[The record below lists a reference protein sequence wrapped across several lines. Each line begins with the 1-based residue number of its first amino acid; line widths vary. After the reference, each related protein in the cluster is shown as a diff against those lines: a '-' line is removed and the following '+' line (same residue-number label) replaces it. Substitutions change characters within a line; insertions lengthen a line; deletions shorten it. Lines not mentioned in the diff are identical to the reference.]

1 MKLIRKLWSLGL
13 DDINLLREVARLEGP
28 VSPVG
33 DANKKTNSPGTYRR
47 VGKTC
52 PTSCEFLES
61 GCYAKAGRVALSHNR
76 DQGDREAAVRSFM
89 VGAVSALRRNKLVRV
104 HVSGDFGSNNKV
116 DHEYVHSISEAAEEL
131 KRLAHVPY
139 VAWGYTHF
147 SPGPWVE
154 LLRESGVALRLS
166 GREGMWGA
174 TVRSSRKLR
183 KAGEFIC
190 PAQLSEHMN
199 CNNCR
204 LCWERPDLT
213 VAFLPEGVP
222 STRISVQRRLE
233 AEGR

>member
-1 MKLIRKLWSLGL
+1 MSLLRKLWSLRT
-13 DDINLLREVARLEGP
+13 DDLNLLRGVARLDGP

-33 DANKKTNSPGTYRR
+33 EGNKKTNTPGTYRR

-61 GCYAKAGRVALSHNR
+61 GCYAKSGRVALSNNR
-76 DQGDREAAVRSFM
+76 DQGDRESAVRAFM
-89 VGAVSALRRNKLVRV
+89 VGAVSALRKNKLVRI

-116 DHEYVHSISEAAEEL
+116 DHEYVHSISEVAEEL
-131 KRLAHVPY
+131 KRLAGVPY
-139 VAWGYTHF
+139 VGWGYTHF
-147 SPGPWVE
+147 RPGHWAD
-154 LLRESGVALRLS
+154 LLRESGVALRES
-166 GREGMWGA
+166 GKEGMWGA
-174 TVRSSRKLR
+174 VVRSSRKLR

-213 VAFLPEGVP
+213 VVFLPEGVP
-222 STRISVQRRLE
+222 STRTSVQRRLE